1 MPHDRR
7 EARAETLPTLL
18 PWGMPQAERD
28 DGFGDPAF
36 WLAGGASLLLWTAVA
51 LLLTAV

>member
-1 MPHDRR
+1 MPNDPR
-7 EARAETLPTLL
+7 EARADTMQVLL
-18 PWGMPQAERD
+18 PWGTPIAERD
-28 DGFGDPAF
+28 DPRSAAAL